1 MHIEPTLLN
10 PACQTLDSVGIIVS
24 SEGFA
29 LGPIFFAFSSS
40 SQTLKHLVTKWRVTC
55 FLGVIVL
62 CTSYIEMCRKHLCL
76 TTAFY
81 RDRLQYLHLPEAS
94 ACLLIKQ
101 QELWLRV
108 ELLDWQF
115 YFYSWALLYSP
126 EVFWFS
132 LSENRKS
139 DSCFSET
146 DLKEGQRILHTQTQV
161 LWILCYR
168 ISAKLY
174 VPTEILWPSCSTRA
188 TTQCSAICCC

>member
-10 PACQTLDSVGIIVS
+10 PACQTLESVGITVS

-55 FLGVIVL
+55 FLGVTVL
-62 CTSYIEMCRKHLCL
+62 CTSYIEICRKHLCL

-81 RDRLQYLHLPEAS
+81 RDRLQYLHLLEAS

-115 YFYSWALLYSP
+115 YFYSWALLSSP

-139 DSCFSET
+139 WQLLFRNRPERGPAHSTHPNPGTLNSLLQNFCQAVCSHWDPLT
-146 DLKEGQRILHTQTQV
+146 
-161 LWILCYR
+161 
-168 ISAKLY
+168 KLQY
-174 VPTEILWPSCSTRA
+174 
-188 TTQCSAICCC
+188 